1 MRIIQNLD
9 EMTETA
15 RGWLAGGTVGFVPTM
30 GHLHAGHLS
39 LMKAVQRECEIS
51 VVSIFVNPLQ
61 FDPGLDH
68 AIYPRNLSG
77 DLQLL
82 DNEHVDIVFAPRS
95 EDIYPPHL
103 STYVTPEGQIT
114 QWLKK
119 TNRSQYA
126 RGITTLTAKLFQ
138 LVRPDI
144 VYYSLKNAL
153 HVALVRQEI
162 RDLNFD
168 ISLRT
173 LPVVRDNDGLA
184 ISNRLPS
191 LSAAERQAL
200 SLLYQALLAAK
211 TLIEQGERN
220 VAVIE
225 KAMDDVAATSP
236 LLKLDYA
243 LVCDPMTF
251 ERPGDALA
259 TPPPNTLLLAAGYV
273 GNTYLVDNFLW
284 MSDGYWLT

>member
-9 EMTETA
+9 EMMETA

-39 LMKAVQRECEIS
+39 LVKAVQRECEIS

-61 FDPGLDH
+61 FEPGHDH

-95 EDIYPPHL
+95 EDIYPPHF

-114 QWLKK
+114 QWLQK
-119 TNRSQYA
+119 TNRLQYA

-184 ISNRLPS
+184 INNRLPS
-191 LSAAERQAL
+191 LSTAERQAL
-200 SLLYQALLAAK
+200 SLLYRALLTAK
-211 TLIEQGERN
+211 TLIEQGEHN
-220 VAVIE
+220 TAAIE
-225 KAMDDVAATSP
+225 KAMADLTATSP

-243 LVCDPMTF
+243 VVCDPVTF
-251 ERPGDALA
+251 ERPADTLPGPL
-259 TPPPNTLLLAAGYV
+259 PNVLLLAAGHV

-284 MSDGYWLT
+284 MSDGFWLA

>member
-30 GHLHAGHLS
+30 GNLHAGHLS
-39 LMKAVQRECEIS
+39 LVKAVQRECEIS

-61 FDPGLDH
+61 FHPRQDH
-68 AIYPRNLSG
+68 AMYPRDLSG

-82 DNEHVDIVFAPRS
+82 DNEHVDIVFVPRS
-95 EDIYPPHL
+95 EDIYPPHF
-103 STYVTPEGQIT
+103 STYVTPNGQIT

-119 TNRSQYA
+119 TNGLQYA

-138 LVRPDI
+138 LVRPDM

-153 HVALVRQEI
+153 HVALVHQEI

-173 LPVVRDNDGLA
+173 LPIVRDNDGLA

-200 SLLYQALLAAK
+200 SLLYQALLAAQSM
-211 TLIEQGERN
+211 IEKGERD

-225 KAMDDVAATSP
+225 KAMADVAARSP

-243 LVCDPMTF
+243 IVCDPETF
-251 ERPGDALA
+251 ERPGDTLA
-259 TPPPNTLLLAAGYV
+259 TPLPDTLIQVAGYV
-273 GNTYLVDNFLW
+273 GNIYLVDNFLW

>member
-39 LMKAVQRECEIS
+39 LVKAVQRECEIS

-61 FDPGLDH
+61 FDPGQDH

-82 DNEHVDIVFAPRS
+82 DNEHVDIVFVPRF
-95 EDIYPPHL
+95 EDIYPPHF
-103 STYVTPEGQIT
+103 STYVTPNGQIT

-119 TNRSQYA
+119 TNRLQFA
-126 RGITTLTAKLFQ
+126 RGITTLTAILFQ

-153 HVALVRQEI
+153 HVALVHQEI

-173 LPVVRDNDGLA
+173 LPIVRDNDGLA

-191 LSAAERQAL
+191 LSAAERQTL
-200 SLLYQALLAAK
+200 SLLYQALLAAQSM
-211 TLIEQGERN
+211 IEKGERD
-220 VAVIE
+220 VATIE
-225 KAMDDVAATSP
+225 KAMADVVATSP
-236 LLKLDYA
+236 LWKLDYA
-243 LVCDPMTF
+243 IVCDPETF
-251 ERPGDALA
+251 ERPGDTLP
-259 TPPPNTLLLAAGYV
+259 TSLPNILIQAAGHV
-273 GNTYLVDNFLW
+273 GNIYLVDNFLR
-284 MSDGYWLT
+284 MSDGYWLI

>member
-39 LMKAVQRECEIS
+39 LVKTVQRECEIS

-61 FDPGLDH
+61 FDPGQDH
-68 AIYPRNLSG
+68 AIYPRDLAR

-82 DNEHVDIVFAPRS
+82 DNEHVDIVFVPRF
-95 EDIYPPHL
+95 EDIYPPHF
-103 STYVTPEGQIT
+103 STYVTPDGEII

-119 TNRSQYA
+119 TNRVQYA

-168 ISLRT
+168 ISLRI
-173 LPVVRDNDGLA
+173 LPIIRDNDGLA
-184 ISNRLPS
+184 ISNRLPP

-200 SLLYQALLAAK
+200 SLLYQALLPAK
-211 TLIEQGERN
+211 AMIEQGVQE

-243 LVCDPMTF
+243 IVCDPDTF
-251 ERPGDALA
+251 ERPGDTLA
-259 TPPPNTLLLAAGYV
+259 TPLPNILIQVAGAAG
-273 GNTYLVDNFLW
+273 NIYLVDNFLR
-284 MSDGYWLT
+284 MSDGYWLM

>member
-39 LMKAVQRECEIS
+39 LVKAVQRECEIS

-61 FDPGLDH
+61 FDPGQDH

-82 DNEHVDIVFAPRS
+82 DNEHVDIVFVPRF
-95 EDIYPPHL
+95 EDIYPPHF
-103 STYVTPEGQIT
+103 STYVTPNGQIT

-119 TNRSQYA
+119 INRLQYA
-126 RGITTLTAKLFQ
+126 RGITTLTAILFQ
-138 LVRPDI
+138 LVRPDS

-153 HVALVRQEI
+153 HVALVHQEI

-191 LSAAERQAL
+191 LSAAEREAL
-200 SLLYQALLAAK
+200 SLLYQALLAAQSM
-211 TLIEQGERN
+211 IEKGERD
-220 VAVIE
+220 VATIE
-225 KAMDDVAATSP
+225 KAMADVAATSP

-243 LVCDPMTF
+243 TVCDPETF
-251 ERPGDALA
+251 EQPGDTLA
-259 TPPPNTLLLAAGYV
+259 TPLPNILIQVAGYV
-273 GNTYLVDNFLW
+273 GNIYLVDNFLR
-284 MSDGYWLT
+284 MSDGYWLL

>member
-39 LMKAVQRECEIS
+39 LVQAVQRECEIS

-61 FDPGLDH
+61 FDPGHDH
-68 AIYPRNLSG
+68 AMYPRNLSG

-82 DNEHVDIVFAPRS
+82 DNEHVDIVFVPRF
-95 EDIYPPHL
+95 EDIYPPHF

-119 TNRSQYA
+119 TNRLQYA

-168 ISLRT
+168 IRLRT

-184 ISNRLPS
+184 INNRLPP

-200 SLLYQALLAAK
+200 SLLYQALLIAQSMIDK
-211 TLIEQGERN
+211 GERE
-220 VAVIE
+220 VAVIV
-225 KAMDDVAATSP
+225 KAMHDVSAASP

-243 LVCDPMTF
+243 LICDPETF
-251 ERPGDALA
+251 EQPGDTLA
-259 TPPPNTLLLAAGYV
+259 TPLLNTLIQVACYV
-273 GNTYLVDNFLW
+273 GNIYLVDNFLW
-284 MSDGYWLT
+284 MSDGYWIT

>member
-30 GHLHAGHLS
+30 GYLHAGHLS
-39 LMKAVQRECEIS
+39 LVQAVQRECEIS

-61 FDPGLDH
+61 FDPGHDH
-68 AIYPRNLSG
+68 AFYPRNLSG

-82 DNEHVDIVFAPRS
+82 DNEHVDIVFVPRF
-95 EDIYPPHL
+95 EDIYPPHF

-119 TNRSQYA
+119 KNRLQYA

-153 HVALVRQEI
+153 HVALVRREI

-168 ISLRT
+168 IRLRT

-184 ISNRLPS
+184 ISNRFPS

-200 SLLYQALLAAK
+200 SLLYQALLTAQSM
-211 TLIEQGERN
+211 IEKGERE
-220 VAVIE
+220 VAAIVM
-225 KAMDDVAATSP
+225 AMDDVSATSP

-243 LVCDPMTF
+243 IVCDPETF
-251 ERPGDALA
+251 EQPGDILT
-259 TPPPNTLLLAAGYV
+259 TPMVDTLIQVAGYV
-273 GNTYLVDNFLW
+273 GNIYLVDNFLR

>member
-30 GHLHAGHLS
+30 GHLHAGHLT
-39 LMKAVQRECEIS
+39 LVRAAQRECEIS

-61 FDPGLDH
+61 FDPVQDSAL
-68 AIYPRNLSG
+68 YPRDLSG

-82 DNEHVDIVFAPRS
+82 DNEHVDIVFVPRS
-95 EDIYPPHL
+95 EDFYPPHF
-103 STYVTPEGQIT
+103 STYVTPDGQIT

-119 TNRSQYA
+119 TNRLPYA
-126 RGITTLTAKLFQ
+126 RGITTVSTKLFQ

-144 VYYSLKNAL
+144 VYYSQKNGL
-153 HVALVRQEI
+153 HVALARQVI

-168 ISLRT
+168 ISLRM
-173 LPVVRDNDGLA
+173 LPVVRDRDGLA
-184 ISNRLPS
+184 ISNRPHRLT
-191 LSAAERQAL
+191 AAERQAL

-211 TLIEQGERN
+211 ALIEKGERN
-220 VAVIE
+220 VAAIE
-225 KAMDDVAATSP
+225 KTMGDLAATSP
-236 LLKLDYA
+236 LLKLDYTK
-243 LVCDPMTF
+243 VCDPETF
-251 ERPGDALA
+251 EQPGDTLA
-259 TPPPNTLLLAAGYV
+259 TPLPDTLLLAAGYA
-273 GNTYLVDNFLW
+273 GNTYLVDNILW

>member
-9 EMTETA
+9 EMMETA

-30 GHLHAGHLS
+30 GHLHAGHIS
-39 LMKAVQRECEIS
+39 LVKAVQRECEIS

-61 FDPGLDH
+61 FDPGQDH

-82 DNEHVDIVFAPRS
+82 DNEHVDIVFVPRF
-95 EDIYPPHL
+95 EDIYPPHF
-103 STYVTPEGQIT
+103 STYVTPNGPIT

-119 TNRSQYA
+119 TNRLQYA
-126 RGITTLTAKLFQ
+126 RAITTLTAKLFQ

-173 LPVVRDNDGLA
+173 LAVVRDTDGLA
-184 ISNRLPS
+184 ISNRLPP

-200 SLLYQALLAAK
+200 SLLYQALLTAQDM
-211 TLIEQGERN
+211 IEKGERE

-225 KAMDDVAATSP
+225 KAMVDVAATSP
-236 LLKLDYA
+236 LLRLDYA
-243 LVCDPMTF
+243 IVCDPDTF
-251 ERPGDALA
+251 EQPGDTLA
-259 TPPPNTLLLAAGYV
+259 TPLPNTLLQAAGYV
-273 GNTYLVDNFLW
+273 GNVYLVDNFLR